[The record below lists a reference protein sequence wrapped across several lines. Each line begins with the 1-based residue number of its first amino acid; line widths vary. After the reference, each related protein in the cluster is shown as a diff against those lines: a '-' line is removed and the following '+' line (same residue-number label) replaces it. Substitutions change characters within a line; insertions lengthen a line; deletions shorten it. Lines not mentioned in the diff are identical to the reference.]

1 MAAHVRNVAP
11 SQQISQSSF
20 VSRRMRR
27 TLAVGT
33 LTLFA
38 TLIVMIYLMPFT
50 YSAATS
56 LRDKNAAQYTGAPL
70 WPAQP
75 AKLKYENKDLD
86 IYFVGMPDGTERRLA
101 MYKPGRKNSTFI
113 NPDNTSE
120 QVSWEG
126 NWRNLPRDW
135 SLQPSWT
142 NYSEAFKGIKFPQLF
157 RNTLVI
163 AIVGTLGT
171 LISSTLVAYG
181 FSRFRIPGKTIL
193 FMILMGTIILP
204 PQVTLVPTYT
214 IFTKLG
220 WVNTWLPLLVPH
232 FFANAYNVFL
242 LRQFFMGI
250 PREMDEAAMM
260 DGAGPLRTLISII
273 LPQSIPV
280 VISVALF
287 HFFFAWNDFFGPLI
301 YLVDRKDLQPISV
314 GIMRFNGQYSQQPQL
329 IQAAAIMAMGLP
341 ILVFLVAQR
350 FFMQGVVVTGVE
362 K

>member
-11 SQQISQSSF
+11 SQQVSQSSF

-38 TLIVMIYLMPFT
+38 SLIVLIYLMPFSYAT
-50 YSAATS
+50 ATS
-56 LRDKNAAQYTGAPL
+56 LRDKDAAKYTNAPL
-70 WPAQP
+70 WPGKP
-75 AKLKYENKDLD
+75 AKFTYEKKDLD
-86 IYFVGMPDGTERRLA
+86 IYFVPISETDTRRLA
-101 MYKPGRKNSTFI
+101 MFKPGRQTSTFI
-113 NPDNTSE
+113 NPENPSE
-120 QVSWEG
+120 QITWTG
-126 NWRNLPRDW
+126 NWRGLDRDW
-135 SLQPSWT
+135 ALLPSWG
-142 NYSEAFKGIKFPQLF
+142 NYAESFKGIKFPQLF

-220 WVNTWLPLLVPH
+220 WTNTWLPLLVPH

-260 DGAGPLRTLISII
+260 DGAGPIRTLISII

-301 YLVDRKDLQPISV
+301 YLVDRKDLQPLSV
-314 GIMRFNGQYSQQPQL
+314 GIMRFNGQYQQFPHL
-329 IQAAAIMAMGLP
+329 IQAAAIMTMGLP

-350 FFMQGVVVTGVE
+350 FFIQGVVVTGVE